1 MRTWALQAV
10 EDSMSECSLDL
21 SRDRIFHSLNRG
33 PFPHMMTMDEV
44 LPYMRC
50 LYHWITRSATARPSL
65 NAGPK
70 PPCVCARMK
79 WIGGKIDRVRT
90 AVDKEEAGQIEV
102 ERIAFSLCHNRL
114 VDYDI
119 SIEADCHC
127 TWADT
132 LRKTAFA
139 FDDEW
144 PRDGSSR
151 GGLSRWNRDG
161 GRCWHRC
168 LYEITVHQ
176 YSKPM
181 YARWQVRAY
190 VAAFGHKAGP

>member
-1 MRTWALQAV
+1 
-10 EDSMSECSLDL
+10 
-21 SRDRIFHSLNRG
+21 
-33 PFPHMMTMDEV
+33 
-44 LPYMRC
+44 
-50 LYHWITRSATARPSL
+50 
-65 NAGPK
+65 
-70 PPCVCARMK
+70 MK

-102 ERIAFSLCHNRL
+102 ERIAFSFCHNRL

-144 PRDGSSR
+144 ARDGNSR
-151 GGLSRWNRDG
+151 GGLEQVESRWRSM
-161 GRCWHRC
+161 
-168 LYEITVHQ
+168 LA
-176 YSKPM
+176 SM
-181 YARWQVRAY
+181 SL
-190 VAAFGHKAGP
+190 